1 MAASCHKCGFEAVDG
16 GECPRCGTLV
26 AFHCDPLRTRVGPPP
41 APAVAP
47 GAAWARPGRP
57 AGFWI
62 RALAFFLDGLFLMAV
77 YFVRDVLAGV
87 VFGEAA
93 EDSPVVRAANRV
105 FEIMFWPLYSILF
118 HGLWGQTFGKMA
130 VRIRVVM
137 MDGEPLS
144 LPIAALRYL
153 GAIASA
159 VIFGIGYVMAGVRA
173 DKRALHDLIAGTRVE
188 HSE

>member
-1 MAASCHKCGFEAVDG
+1 VDR

-26 AFHCDPLRTRVGPPP
+26 AFYRDTPRTGVEPPP
-41 APAVAP
+41 APVVAP
-47 GAAWARPGRP
+47 GARPGQPGVSRP

-62 RALAFFLDGLFLMAV
+62 RALAVFLDGLFLIAV
-77 YFVRDVLAGV
+77 GFIQGVLTRA
-87 VFGEAA
+87 VFGEAV
-93 EDSPVVRAANRV
+93 EDSPVLRGANRAFEVV
-105 FEIMFWPLYSILF
+105 FGGLYTILF
-118 HGLWGQTFGKMA
+118 HWLWGQTFGKMA

-188 HSE
+188 HTE